1 MLLLRFLLFPAYSRF
16 LGEALSLHVP
26 FGVAEGVFFVEFAL
40 LEEFGFAVAVDG
52 GLFVEVGLLAL
63 GFEFGAL
70 EVLFAGFGGGGGGG
84 W

>member
-1 MLLLRFLLFPAYSRF
+1 MLFLRFLFFPADSRF
-16 LGEALSLHVP
+16 LGEALSLLVP

-40 LEEFGFAVAVDG
+40 FEEFGFAVAVDG
-52 GLFVEVGLLAL
+52 GLFVEIGLLAL